1 MPQFELVPMSEATLR
16 LATGSSVTGKRAEII
31 REYGG
36 YIEQLGP
43 KQAGKLTPD
52 EGESVATVRR
62 RIGAA
67 AKLANSDLVISRQG
81 EEVFFWSARK
91 RRGRPRGS

>member
-1 MPQFELVPMSEATLR
+1 MSEATLSIAAGNS
-16 LATGSSVTGKRAEII
+16 ATGKCAEIM

-36 YIEQLGP
+36 YIDQLGS

-52 EGESVATVRR
+52 EGESVATVTR

-67 AKLANSDLVISRQG
+67 AKLADRDLVISGQG
-81 EEVFFWSARK
+81 AKVFFWSRRK
-91 RRGRPRGS
+91 RPGRPRKT